1 MTLDKVD
8 IEILRIL
15 QQDSSKPFVDI
26 AEELSVTDGTIHQR
40 VKKLKKSGIIK
51 GFSIVVD
58 HKKMGWDSLAYI
70 LITVN
75 PGSLELILKVLVK
88 IHNVLE
94 VYEVHTQGDLL
105 IKLRARSQ
113 EEIRNIIV
121 DKIRKIEGVTNTEV
135 LTVYKGWKEDSNLP
149 INSNL
154 VDML

>member
-1 MTLDKVD
+1 MTIDKVD

-40 VKKLKKSGIIK
+40 VKKLKKSGTIK
-51 GFSIVVD
+51 GFSIVID
-58 HKKMGWDSLAYI
+58 HEKMGWDSLAYV

-113 EEIRNIIV
+113 EEIRNVIV

-135 LTVYKGWKEDSNLP
+135 LTVYKCWKEDSNLP

>member
-15 QQDSSKPFVDI
+15 QQDSSKPFVNI

-51 GFSIVVD
+51 GFSIVID
-58 HKKMGWDSLAYI
+58 HKKMGWDSLAYV
-70 LITVN
+70 LITAN
-75 PGSLELILKVLVK
+75 PGSLESILKVLVK

-113 EEIRNIIV
+113 EEIRDIIV
-121 DKIRKIEGVTNTEV
+121 DKIRKIEGVRNTEV
-135 LTVYKGWKEDSNLP
+135 LTVYKGWKEDSSLP
-149 INSNL
+149 IKQIINQ
-154 VDML
+154 D